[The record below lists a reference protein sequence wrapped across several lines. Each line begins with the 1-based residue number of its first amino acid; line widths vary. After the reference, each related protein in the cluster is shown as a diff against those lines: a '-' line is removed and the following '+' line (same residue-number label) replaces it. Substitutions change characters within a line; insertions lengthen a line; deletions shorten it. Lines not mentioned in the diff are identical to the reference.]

1 MGSSLQ
7 RSGRNNLCRI
17 KFADKWQKLC
27 GIEFAHSMQQ
37 QRGKTLHTI
46 CMPILQQME
55 ICISCLLLLL
65 LYARLWLVNQLPPST
80 FSRSSS
86 SQSHIDKSLW
96 NLWQQLL
103 QCSWR
108 PLEIDSPCPLDF
120 QIAEPVLVDSFL
132 SGWILRTLLVEWTD
146 ISVSFVFNGKTFDI
160 ALVRFLLS
168 GKDRDWCMDRY
179 QAAPVTWN
187 IISLHEKKATSSSK
201 LSNLSAC

>member
-1 MGSSLQ
+1 LQRSAKNSVGSSLQ
-7 RSGRNNLCRI
+7 RSGRIKLCRI
-17 KFADKWQKLC
+17 QFADKWQKLC

-37 QRGKTLHTI
+37 QRGFYTI

-80 FSRSSS
+80 FSQSSS

-96 NLWQQLL
+96 NLWQRLL

-132 SGWILRTLLVEWTD
+132 SGWILRTLLVQWTD
-146 ISVSFVFNGKTFDI
+146 ISVPFVFNGKRFDI

-168 GKDRDWCMDRY
+168 GKDRDQCIYRY
-179 QAAPVTWN
+179 QQ
-187 IISLHEKKATSSSK
+187 LQ
-201 LSNLSAC
+201 